1 MSIFTVLQVVNEA
14 HCIISPQL
22 QYHVAGELIKSGGVV
37 EVTLI
42 SEVRLGEASTD

>member
-1 MSIFTVLQVVNEA
+1 MSTFTVLQVVNEA

-37 EVTLI
+37 EVILI
-42 SEVRLGEASTD
+42 GEVRLGEASID